1 MPTINSYEP
10 RQAWKGATVIIFL
23 CVGPYSRHHFNFN
36 KKSSMS
42 QHYEVLARK
51 YRPHN
56 FKELVGQTHTV
67 RTLVNALDNN
77 NLHHGF
83 LFTGTRGVGKTTI
96 ARIFAKSVNC
106 ESGVSS
112 NPCGKCETCLEIDKG
127 QSVDLIELDAA
138 SHTGVDNMREIL
150 ENAQYTPTKNLYKIY
165 LIDEVHMLSK
175 SSFNALLKTLEEP
188 PKHIK
193 FLLATTD
200 PKKLPITIL
209 SRCLQFNLNKLSH
222 DEIFNHLKYVMGEE
236 SLEFEDSALSKIADF
251 GNGSMRDALSLL
263 DQSIS
268 YGNGSVKENELKAM
282 LGLVSQNEIEQLATL
297 LINRNA
303 EEVLSFTRELAHK
316 GENLTNTLKDLTS
329 LFHKIATIQMT
340 NDTKQVSS
348 EINDLSKIISAQDLQ
363 LYYQIAI
370 NGQKDMHHSPSEQI
384 GLEMTLLRMIA
395 FHPNHQVIEKKN
407 LKLSENFNVNNKLT
421 LKETAQ
427 NTSSIKAKVESIKK
441 IENQLKVQ
449 TQNDWEKIIKEL
461 SFDGAAKMLVKNT
474 IFSSFNN
481 QSLSLTLSDDFVN
494 LLTPNTQSSI
504 ENTLNKIYPGITLYI
519 EPGQTNG
526 SSLSQKESVK
536 KEQKRKQ
543 TESQF
548 LNDNGLK
555 ELQEVFNSKVDIKS
569 IKESDNV

>member
-1 MPTINSYEP
+1 
-10 RQAWKGATVIIFL
+10 
-23 CVGPYSRHHFNFN
+23 
-36 KKSSMS
+36 MS
-42 QHYEVLARK
+42 EHYEVLARK

-106 ESGVSS
+106 ENGVSS
-112 NPCGKCETCLEIDKG
+112 KPCGKCETCIEIDKG

-222 DEIFNHLKYVMGEE
+222 DEIFNHLKFIMDAEN
-236 SLEFEDSALSKIADF
+236 LKFEDEALSKIADF

-268 YGNGSVKENELKAM
+268 YGNGSVKEDDLKAM
-282 LGLVSQNEIEQLATL
+282 LGLVSHNEIVQLATL
-297 LINRNA
+297 VINRNA
-303 EEVLSFTRELAHK
+303 QEVLLFIKELAYK
-316 GENLTNTLKDLTS
+316 GENLTNTLNDLTS
-329 LFHKIATIQMT
+329 LFHKIATTQMI
-340 NDTKQVSS
+340 DDVKQVSP
-348 EINDLSKIISAQDLQ
+348 EINELAKIISAQDLQ

-370 NGQKDMHHSPSEQI
+370 NGQKDMRHSPSEQI

-395 FHPNHQVIEKKN
+395 FHPDSQAEKK
-407 LKLSENFNVNNKLT
+407 T
-421 LKETAQ
+421 LKSSQ
-427 NTSSIKAKVESIKK
+427 SSNTTNKEPPKEKIQGNPLTKDKLPIKVGEESIQA
-441 IENQLKVQ
+441 IENQLNVKS
-449 TQNDWEKIIKEL
+449 QNDWEKIITEL
-461 SFDGAAKMLVKNT
+461 GFAGAAKMLVKNT
-474 IFSSFNN
+474 VFDSLKDQI
-481 QSLSLTLSDDFVN
+481 LSLTLSDDFIN
-494 LLTPNTQSSI
+494 LLTQNTQSSI
-504 ENTLNKIYPGITLYI
+504 EKTLNEDYPGITLVI
-519 EPGQTNG
+519 NPGSTNG

-536 KEQKRKQ
+536 SEEKRKQ
-543 TESQF
+543 TENQF
-548 LNDNGLK
+548 LNDDGLK
-555 ELQEVFNSKVDIKS
+555 ELQEVFNSQVDVKSIKS

>member
-1 MPTINSYEP
+1 
-10 RQAWKGATVIIFL
+10 
-23 CVGPYSRHHFNFN
+23 
-36 KKSSMS
+36 MS
-42 QHYEVLARK
+42 EHYEVLARK

-106 ESGVSS
+106 ENGVSS
-112 NPCGKCETCLEIDKG
+112 KPCGKCETCIEIDKG

-222 DEIFNHLKYVMGEE
+222 DEIFNHLKFIMDAEN
-236 SLEFEDSALSKIADF
+236 LKFEDEALSKIADF

-268 YGNGSVKENELKAM
+268 YGNGSVKEDDLKAM
-282 LGLVSQNEIEQLATL
+282 LGLVSHNEIVQLATL
-297 LINRNA
+297 VINRNA
-303 EEVLSFTRELAHK
+303 QEVLLFIKELAYK
-316 GENLTNTLKDLTS
+316 GENLTNTLNDLIS
-329 LFHKIATIQMT
+329 LFHKIATTQMI
-340 NDTKQVSS
+340 DDVKQVSP
-348 EINDLSKIISAQDLQ
+348 EINELAKIISAQDLQ

-370 NGQKDMHHSPSEQI
+370 NGQKDMRHSPSEQI

-395 FHPNHQVIEKKN
+395 FHPDSQAEKK
-407 LKLSENFNVNNKLT
+407 T
-421 LKETAQ
+421 LKSSQ
-427 NTSSIKAKVESIKK
+427 SSNTTNKEPPKEKTQGNSLTKDKLPIKVGEESIQA
-441 IENQLKVQ
+441 IENQLNVKS
-449 TQNDWEKIIKEL
+449 QNDWEKIITEL
-461 SFDGAAKMLVKNT
+461 GFAGAAKMLVKNT
-474 IFSSFNN
+474 VFD
-481 QSLSLTLSDDFVN
+481 SLKEQILTLTLSDDFIN
-494 LLTPNTQSSI
+494 LLTQNTQSSI
-504 ENTLNKIYPGITLYI
+504 EKTLNEDYPGITLVI
-519 EPGQTNG
+519 NPGSTNG

-536 KEQKRKQ
+536 SEEKRKQ
-543 TESQF
+543 TENQF
-548 LNDNGLK
+548 LNDDGLK
-555 ELQEVFNSKVDIKS
+555 ELQEVFNSQVDVKSIKS

>member
-1 MPTINSYEP
+1 
-10 RQAWKGATVIIFL
+10 
-23 CVGPYSRHHFNFN
+23 
-36 KKSSMS
+36 MS
-42 QHYEVLARK
+42 EHYEVLARK

-106 ESGVSS
+106 ENGVSS
-112 NPCGKCETCLEIDKG
+112 KPCGKCETCIEIDKG

-222 DEIFNHLKYVMGEE
+222 DEIFNHLKFIMDAEN
-236 SLEFEDSALSKIADF
+236 LKFEDEALSKIADF

-268 YGNGSVKENELKAM
+268 YGNGAVKEDDLKAM
-282 LGLVSQNEIEQLATL
+282 LGLVSHNEIVQLATL
-297 LINRNA
+297 VINRNA
-303 EEVLSFTRELAHK
+303 QEVLLFIKELAYK
-316 GENLTNTLKDLTS
+316 GENLTNTLNDLTS
-329 LFHKIATIQMT
+329 LFHKIATTQMI
-340 NDTKQVSS
+340 DDIKQVSP
-348 EINDLSKIISAQDLQ
+348 EINELAKIISAQDLQ

-370 NGQKDMHHSPSEQI
+370 NGQKDMRHSPSEQI

-395 FHPNHQVIEKKN
+395 FHPDSQAEKK
-407 LKLSENFNVNNKLT
+407 T
-421 LKETAQ
+421 LKSSQ
-427 NTSSIKAKVESIKK
+427 SSNTTNKEPPKEKTQGNSLTKDKLPIKVGEESIQA
-441 IENQLKVQ
+441 IENQLNVKS
-449 TQNDWEKIIKEL
+449 QNDWEKIITEL
-461 SFDGAAKMLVKNT
+461 GFAGAAKMLVKNT
-474 IFSSFNN
+474 VFDSLKDQI
-481 QSLSLTLSDDFVN
+481 LSLTLSDDFIN
-494 LLTPNTQSSI
+494 LLTQNTQSSI
-504 ENTLNKIYPGITLYI
+504 EKTLNEDYPGITLVI
-519 EPGQTNG
+519 NPGSTNG

-536 KEQKRKQ
+536 SEEKRKQ
-543 TESQF
+543 TENQF
-548 LNDNGLK
+548 LNDDGLK
-555 ELQEVFNSKVDIKS
+555 ELQEVFNSQVDVKSIKS

>member
-1 MPTINSYEP
+1 
-10 RQAWKGATVIIFL
+10 
-23 CVGPYSRHHFNFN
+23 
-36 KKSSMS
+36 MS

-56 FKELVGQTHTV
+56 FQELVGQTHTI

-106 ESGVSS
+106 EEGVSS
-112 NPCGKCETCLEIDKG
+112 TPCGKCPTCLEIDKG

-138 SHTGVDNMREIL
+138 SNTGVDHMREIL

-188 PKHIK
+188 PAHIK

-200 PKKLPITIL
+200 PKKLPITVL

-222 DEIFNHLKYVMGEE
+222 EEILNHLKFIMDEE
-236 SLEFEDSALSKIADF
+236 KLKFDESALSKIAEF

-268 YGNGSVKENELKAM
+268 YGNGSVKEEDLKEM
-282 LGLVSQNEIEQLATL
+282 LGLVNHNEIVKLAK
-297 LINRNA
+297 LINNRDA
-303 EEVLSFTRELAHK
+303 EKILSFVKDLAHK
-316 GENLTNTLKDLTS
+316 GENLANALRDLTS
-329 LFHKIATIQMT
+329 IFHQISIAQIIQDKNQM
-340 NDTKQVSS
+340 SS
-348 EINDLSKIISAQDLQ
+348 EIADLANSFSAQDLQ

-370 NGQKDMHHSPSEQI
+370 NGQKDMNLSPSEQI

-395 FHPNHQVIEKKN
+395 FHPDYDDREKKN
-407 LKLSENFNVNNKLT
+407 LKPTPNKKSKVIDTAT
-421 LKETAQ
+421 LKESPE
-427 NTSSIKAKVESIKK
+427 SSSNLRDPNEEINKLDIK
-441 IENQLKVQ
+441 NQKE
-449 TQNDWEKIIKEL
+449 WEDIIKT
-461 SFDGAAKMLVKNT
+461 FDFNGAGKMLVKNT
-474 IFSSFNN
+474 VFKSLEN
-481 QSLSLTLSDDFVN
+481 QTLVLTLSSDFLN
-494 LLTPNTQSSI
+494 LLTPKTEDSI
-504 ENTLNKIYPGITLYI
+504 RNGLHKQYPAVELIF
-519 EPGQTNG
+519 EPGETNG
-526 SSLSQKESVK
+526 DSLSQKESVER
-536 KEQKRKQ
+536 EQKRKE

-548 LNDNGLK
+548 LSDDGLK
-555 ELQEVFNSKVDIKS
+555 ELQEVFNSKVDLKSIKS

>member
-1 MPTINSYEP
+1 
-10 RQAWKGATVIIFL
+10 
-23 CVGPYSRHHFNFN
+23 
-36 KKSSMS
+36 MS

-56 FKELVGQTHTV
+56 FQELVGQTHTI

-106 ESGVSS
+106 EEGVSS
-112 NPCGKCETCLEIDKG
+112 TPCGKCPTCLEIDKG

-138 SHTGVDNMREIL
+138 SNTGVDHMREIL

-188 PKHIK
+188 PAHIK

-200 PKKLPITIL
+200 PKKLPITVL

-222 DEIFNHLKYVMGEE
+222 EEILNHLKFIMDEE
-236 SLEFEDSALSKIADF
+236 KLKFDESALSKIAEF

-268 YGNGSVKENELKAM
+268 YGNGSVKEKDLKEM
-282 LGLVSQNEIEQLATL
+282 LGLVNHNEIVKLAK
-297 LINRNA
+297 LINNRDA
-303 EEVLSFTRELAHK
+303 EKILSFVRDLAHK
-316 GENLTNTLKDLTS
+316 GENLANALRDLTS
-329 LFHKIATIQMT
+329 IFHQISIAQIIQDK
-340 NDTKQVSS
+340 NQISS
-348 EINDLSKIISAQDLQ
+348 EIADLANSFSAQDLQ

-370 NGQKDMHHSPSEQI
+370 NGQKDMNLSPSEQI

-395 FHPNHQVIEKKN
+395 FHPDYDDREKKN
-407 LKLSENFNVNNKLT
+407 LKPTPNKKSKVIDTATPKVSPESSSNLRDPNEEINKLDIKNQ
-421 LKETAQ
+421 KE
-427 NTSSIKAKVESIKK
+427 
-441 IENQLKVQ
+441 
-449 TQNDWEKIIKEL
+449 WEDIIKT
-461 SFDGAAKMLVKNT
+461 FDFNGAGKMLVKNT
-474 IFSSFNN
+474 VFKSLEN
-481 QSLSLTLSDDFVN
+481 QTLVLTLSSDFLN
-494 LLTPNTQSSI
+494 LLTPKTEDSI
-504 ENTLNKIYPGITLYI
+504 RNGLHKQYPAVELIF
-519 EPGQTNG
+519 EPGETNG
-526 SSLSQKESVK
+526 DSLSQKESVER
-536 KEQKRKQ
+536 EQKRKE

-548 LNDNGLK
+548 LSDDGLK
-555 ELQEVFNSKVDIKS
+555 ELQEVFNSKVDLKSIKS

>member
-1 MPTINSYEP
+1 
-10 RQAWKGATVIIFL
+10 
-23 CVGPYSRHHFNFN
+23 
-36 KKSSMS
+36 MS
-42 QHYEVLARK
+42 EHYEVLARK

-106 ESGVSS
+106 ENGVSS

-222 DEIFNHLKYVMGEE
+222 DEILNHLKFIMSSEK
-236 SLEFEDSALSKIADF
+236 LEFEDEALSKIADF

-268 YGNGSVKENELKAM
+268 YGNGNVKESDLKAM
-282 LGLVSQNEIEQLATL
+282 LGLVSHNEIVQLASL
-297 LINRNA
+297 VINKDA
-303 EEVLSFTRELAHK
+303 GQVLSFIKELAHK

-329 LFHKIATIQMT
+329 LFHEIATTQVL

-348 EINDLSKIISAQDLQ
+348 EINKLSSIISAQDLQ

-395 FHPNHQVIEKKN
+395 FHPDEQIEKK
-407 LKLSENFNVNNKLT
+407 T
-421 LKETAQ
+421 LKSAQ
-427 NTSSIKAKVESIKK
+427 SNPPINKEPPKEIIKGKPPIKEESPNKVDIKSIQK
-441 IENQLKVQ
+441 IENQLNIKSQ
-449 TQNDWEKIIKEL
+449 DDWEKIITDL
-461 SFDGAAKMLVKNT
+461 GFDGAAKMLVKNT
-474 IFSSFNN
+474 VFVTLKDQN
-481 QSLSLTLSDDFVN
+481 LSLTLSNDFIN
-494 LLTPNTQSSI
+494 LLTQNTQSSI
-504 ENTLNKIYPGITLYI
+504 EKTLNKTYPGISLMI

-536 KEQKRKQ
+536 SEEKRKQ

-548 LNDNGLK
+548 LSDDGLK
-555 ELQEVFNSKVDIKS
+555 ELQEVFKSQVDLKSIKS

>member
-1 MPTINSYEP
+1 
-10 RQAWKGATVIIFL
+10 
-23 CVGPYSRHHFNFN
+23 
-36 KKSSMS
+36 MS
-42 QHYEVLARK
+42 QDYEVLARK

-77 NLHHGF
+77 SLHHGF

-106 ESGVSS
+106 QTGVSS

-209 SRCLQFNLNKLSH
+209 SRCLQFNLNKLAH
-222 DEIFNHLKYVMGEE
+222 DEIFNHLKFIMNKEK
-236 SLEFEDSALSKIADF
+236 LEFEDSALTKIADF

-268 YGNGSVKENELKAM
+268 YGNGNVKESDLKSM
-282 LGLVSQNEIEQLATL
+282 LGLVSDNEIEHLASL
-297 LINRNA
+297 LFNQDA
-303 EEVLSFTRELAHK
+303 KEVLSYVKELAYK
-316 GENLTNTLKDLTS
+316 GENLSNILKDLTS
-329 LFHKIATIQMT
+329 LFHKIAT
-340 NDTKQVSS
+340 NKL
-348 EINDLSKIISAQDLQ
+348 LSNPSQDSPSFLELVANISTQDLQ

-370 NGQKDMHHSPSEQI
+370 NGQKDMRHCPSEQI

-395 FHPNHQVIEKKN
+395 FHSESKDNQKK
-407 LKLSENFNVNNKLT
+407 T
-421 LKETAQ
+421 LKTTPNKKKQLTKNINQELQA
-427 NTSSIKAKVESIKK
+427 NPEIKSKINITKKSEIKLDIK
-441 IENQLKVQ
+441 N
-449 TQNDWEKIIKEL
+449 QNDWEKVITEL
-461 SFDGAAKMLVKNT
+461 KFDGAAQMLVKNT
-474 IFSSFNN
+474 LFHSFNN
-481 QSLSLTLSDDFVN
+481 QLLSLTLSADFNN
-494 LLTPNTQSSI
+494 LLTDSTQKSI
-504 ENTLNKIYPGITLYI
+504 EKVLNNSCPGTSIAI
-519 EPGQTNG
+519 EPGKTNG
-526 SSLSQKESVK
+526 SSMSQKEHVK
-536 KEQKRKQ
+536 SEIKRKQ
-543 TESQF
+543 IENQF
-548 LNDNGLK
+548 LSDDGLK
-555 ELQEVFNSKVDIKS
+555 ELQEVFNSTVDIKS
-569 IKESDNV
+569 IKSIGESGNV

>member
-1 MPTINSYEP
+1 
-10 RQAWKGATVIIFL
+10 
-23 CVGPYSRHHFNFN
+23 
-36 KKSSMS
+36 
-42 QHYEVLARK
+42 
-51 YRPHN
+51 
-56 FKELVGQTHTV
+56 
-67 RTLVNALDNN
+67 
-77 NLHHGF
+77 

-106 ESGVSS
+106 ENGVSS

-222 DEIFNHLKYVMGEE
+222 DEILNHLKFIMSAEK
-236 SLEFEDSALSKIADF
+236 LEFEDEALSKIADF

-268 YGNGSVKENELKAM
+268 YGNGNVKESDLKAM
-282 LGLVSQNEIEQLATL
+282 LGLVSHNEIVQLASL
-297 LINRNA
+297 VINKDA
-303 EEVLSFTRELAHK
+303 GQVLSFIKELAHK

-329 LFHKIATIQMT
+329 LFHKIATSQAL

-348 EINDLSKIISAQDLQ
+348 EINELSSIISAQDLQ

-395 FHPNHQVIEKKN
+395 FHPDEQVEKKN
-407 LKLSENFNVNNKLT
+407 LKSAQSNPPTNKEPP
-421 LKETAQ
+421 KEIIQDKPPIKEKPLNKADTK
-427 NTSSIKAKVESIKK
+427 SIQK
-441 IENQLKVQ
+441 IENQLNIKSQ
-449 TQNDWEKIIKEL
+449 DDWEEKITDL
-461 SFDGAAKMLVKNT
+461 GFDGAAKMLVKNT
-474 IFSSFNN
+474 VFVSLKDQN
-481 QSLSLTLSDDFVN
+481 LSLTLSDDFVN
-494 LLTPNTQSSI
+494 LLTQNTQSSI
-504 ENTLNKIYPGITLYI
+504 EKTLNKTYPGITLVI

-536 KEQKRKQ
+536 SEEKRKQ
-543 TESQF
+543 TENQF
-548 LNDNGLK
+548 LSDDGLK
-555 ELQEVFNSKVDIKS
+555 ELQEVFNSQVDLKSIKS

>member
-1 MPTINSYEP
+1 
-10 RQAWKGATVIIFL
+10 
-23 CVGPYSRHHFNFN
+23 
-36 KKSSMS
+36 MS
-42 QHYEVLARK
+42 EHYEVLARK

-56 FKELVGQTHTV
+56 FKELVGQIHTV

-106 ESGVSS
+106 ENGVSS
-112 NPCGKCETCLEIDKG
+112 KPCGKCETCIEIDKG

-222 DEIFNHLKYVMGEE
+222 DEIFNHLKFIMDAEN
-236 SLEFEDSALSKIADF
+236 LKFEDEALSKIADF

-268 YGNGSVKENELKAM
+268 YGNGAVKEDDLKAM
-282 LGLVSQNEIEQLATL
+282 LGLVSHNEIVQLATL
-297 LINRNA
+297 VINRNA
-303 EEVLSFTRELAHK
+303 QEVLLFIKELAYK
-316 GENLTNTLKDLTS
+316 GENLTNTLNDLIS
-329 LFHKIATIQMT
+329 LFHKIATTQMI
-340 NDTKQVSS
+340 DDVEQVSP
-348 EINDLSKIISAQDLQ
+348 EINELAKIISAQDLQ

-370 NGQKDMHHSPSEQI
+370 NGQKDMRHSPSEQI

-395 FHPNHQVIEKKN
+395 FHPDSQAEKK
-407 LKLSENFNVNNKLT
+407 T
-421 LKETAQ
+421 LKSSQ
-427 NTSSIKAKVESIKK
+427 SSNTTNKEPPKEKTQGNSLTKDKLPIKVGEESIQA
-441 IENQLKVQ
+441 IENQLNVKS
-449 TQNDWEKIIKEL
+449 QNDWEKIITEL
-461 SFDGAAKMLVKNT
+461 GFAGAAKMLVKNT
-474 IFSSFNN
+474 VFDSLKDQI
-481 QSLSLTLSDDFVN
+481 LSLTLSDDFIN
-494 LLTPNTQSSI
+494 LLTQNTQSSI
-504 ENTLNKIYPGITLYI
+504 EKTLNEDYPGITLVI
-519 EPGQTNG
+519 NPGSTNG

-536 KEQKRKQ
+536 SEEKRKQ
-543 TESQF
+543 TENQF
-548 LNDNGLK
+548 LNDDGLK
-555 ELQEVFNSKVDIKS
+555 ELQEVFNSQVDVKSIKS

>member
-1 MPTINSYEP
+1 
-10 RQAWKGATVIIFL
+10 
-23 CVGPYSRHHFNFN
+23 
-36 KKSSMS
+36 MS
-42 QHYEVLARK
+42 EHYEVLARK

-106 ESGVSS
+106 ENGVSS
-112 NPCGKCETCLEIDKG
+112 KPCGKCETCIEIDKG

-222 DEIFNHLKYVMGEE
+222 DEIFNHLKFIMDAEN
-236 SLEFEDSALSKIADF
+236 LKFEDEALSKIADF

-268 YGNGSVKENELKAM
+268 YGNGAVKEDDLKAM
-282 LGLVSQNEIEQLATL
+282 LGLVSHNEIVQLATL
-297 LINRNA
+297 IINRNA
-303 EEVLSFTRELAHK
+303 QEVLLFIKELAYK
-316 GENLTNTLKDLTS
+316 GENLTNTLNDLTS
-329 LFHKIATIQMT
+329 LFHKIATTQMI
-340 NDTKQVSS
+340 DDVKQVSS
-348 EINDLSKIISAQDLQ
+348 EINELAKIISAQDLQ

-370 NGQKDMHHSPSEQI
+370 NGQKDMRHSPSEQI

-395 FHPNHQVIEKKN
+395 FHPDSQAEKK
-407 LKLSENFNVNNKLT
+407 T
-421 LKETAQ
+421 LKSSQ
-427 NTSSIKAKVESIKK
+427 SSNTTNKEPPKEKTQGNSLTKDKLPIKVGEESIQA
-441 IENQLKVQ
+441 IENQLNVKS
-449 TQNDWEKIIKEL
+449 QNDWEKIITEL
-461 SFDGAAKMLVKNT
+461 GFAGAAKMLVKNT
-474 IFSSFNN
+474 VFDSLKDQI
-481 QSLSLTLSDDFVN
+481 LSLTLSDDFIN
-494 LLTPNTQSSI
+494 LLTQNTQSSI
-504 ENTLNKIYPGITLYI
+504 EKTLNEDYPGITLVI
-519 EPGQTNG
+519 NPGSTNG

-536 KEQKRKQ
+536 SEEKRKQ
-543 TESQF
+543 TENQF
-548 LNDNGLK
+548 LNDDGLK
-555 ELQEVFNSKVDIKS
+555 ELQEVFNSQVDVKSIKS

>member
-1 MPTINSYEP
+1 
-10 RQAWKGATVIIFL
+10 
-23 CVGPYSRHHFNFN
+23 
-36 KKSSMS
+36 MS
-42 QHYEVLARK
+42 EHYEVLARK

-106 ESGVSS
+106 ENGVSS
-112 NPCGKCETCLEIDKG
+112 KPCGKCETCIEIDKG
-127 QSVDLIELDAA
+127 QSLDLIELDAA

-222 DEIFNHLKYVMGEE
+222 DEIFNHLKFIMDAEN
-236 SLEFEDSALSKIADF
+236 LKFEDEALSKIADF

-268 YGNGSVKENELKAM
+268 YGNGSVKEDDLKAM
-282 LGLVSQNEIEQLATL
+282 LGLVSHNEIVQLATL
-297 LINRNA
+297 VINRNA
-303 EEVLSFTRELAHK
+303 QEVLLFIKELAYK
-316 GENLTNTLKDLTS
+316 GENLTNTLNDLTS
-329 LFHKIATIQMT
+329 LFHKIATTQMI
-340 NDTKQVSS
+340 DDVKQVSP
-348 EINDLSKIISAQDLQ
+348 EINELAKIISAQDLQ

-370 NGQKDMHHSPSEQI
+370 NGQKDMRHSPSEQI

-395 FHPNHQVIEKKN
+395 FHPDSQAEKK
-407 LKLSENFNVNNKLT
+407 T
-421 LKETAQ
+421 LKSSQ
-427 NTSSIKAKVESIKK
+427 SSNTTNKEPPKEKTQGNSLTKDKLPIKVGEESIQA
-441 IENQLKVQ
+441 IENQLNVKS
-449 TQNDWEKIIKEL
+449 QNDWEKIITEL
-461 SFDGAAKMLVKNT
+461 GFAGAAKMLVKNT
-474 IFSSFNN
+474 VFDSLKDQI
-481 QSLSLTLSDDFVN
+481 LSLTLSDDFIN
-494 LLTPNTQSSI
+494 LLTQNTQSSI
-504 ENTLNKIYPGITLYI
+504 EKTLNEDYPGITLVI
-519 EPGQTNG
+519 NPGSTNG

-536 KEQKRKQ
+536 SEEKRKQ
-543 TESQF
+543 TENQF
-548 LNDNGLK
+548 LNDDGLK
-555 ELQEVFNSKVDIKS
+555 ELQEVFNSQVDVKSIKS